1 MTDREIDIR
10 NHYKLINAE
19 LHKYPKEFHEELT
32 QAGVVALVKAQQ
44 AFDSGRGAEF
54 TTYAYYKVHYE
65 MLALYQDLTKNGNL
79 LTTTFTDL
87 ECHIDRGDDNDGM
100 SFEEVIA
107 ADWNIED
114 FISGLSDSSIILS
127 EVDAL
132 NNRLQRISVRY
143 LTGLR
148 DHAKIRN
155 QELASMLGVPV
166 MRLTRAFY
174 EAKKHLRIRPMII
187 ELAAEKGIVRRQDR
201 PVCSETQNVNF

>member
-1 MTDREIDIR
+1 MVNREIDIR
-10 NHYKLINAE
+10 NHYGLIMAE

-32 QAGVVALVKAQQ
+32 QAGVVALVKAEKS
-44 AFDSGRGAEF
+44 FDSDRGAGF
-54 TTYAYYKVHYE
+54 ATYAYYKVHYAI
-65 MLALYQDLTKNGNL
+65 LALYQNLTKHGNL

-87 ECHIDRGDDNDGM
+87 ECHIDRGDDTDTM

-114 FISGLSDSSIILS
+114 FISGLSDSSVILS
-127 EVDAL
+127 EVDTL
-132 NNRLQRISVRY
+132 DNRLQRISVRY

-148 DHAKIRN
+148 NHAKVRN

-174 EAKKHLRIRPMII
+174 EAKKRLGKRPMII
-187 ELAAEKGIVRRQDR
+187 ELAAEKGIIRRPD
-201 PVCSETQNVNF
+201 PA